1 MVKKVAHSNSHGR
14 THAFFKKEAH
24 VIAWLASA
32 VILLLFINT
41 ISFRTRLNTVEQKV
55 AASTPKANT
64 NIGILSFSW
73 KDNIS
78 PTPGTYQPSAGY
90 KIVEISTEI
99 LNLQKTKVWLAPSL
113 ESYIIDDSNTKYG
126 IVLAN
131 NSNPLKAGEYGP
143 QTVAAGNISYGVPE
157 KNNNQR
163 WCYEL
168 AATNGGGLPV
178 CVELN
183 KYSLVQ

>member
-1 MVKKVAHSNSHGR
+1 MAKKIHKNTHGR

-55 AASTPKANT
+55 AASTPKANA

-73 KDNIS
+73 KDNIT
-78 PTPGTYQPSAGY
+78 PTPGTYQPPAGY
-90 KIVEISTEI
+90 KLVEISTEI
-99 LNLQKTKVWLAPSL
+99 INLQKSAVWLAPSL
-113 ESYIIDDSNTKYG
+113 ESYITDNSNKKYG

-131 NSNPLKAGEYGP
+131 TSDALKAGEYGP
-143 QTVAAGNISYGVPE
+143 QNVASGNISYGVPE